1 MKKLIVMMSI
11 AVAAFMSHAAS
22 VYWTCTNVYAGNDSD
37 TVSGV
42 AYFLTT
48 DMLAYADA
56 QALQGKGADAITA
69 ALGSAYSYT
78 GSAGAFGKATTD
90 AVANADLG
98 LSDSSSYQAYLMI
111 FDTAEVTDSSK
122 FYLTNVKSLDTLS
135 GANTASVKFGSQ
147 KTNSQSSANW
157 ASATGGG
164 GADGP
169 EPTSGLLLL
178 VGAGILGLRRKRA

>member
-78 GSAGAFGKATTD
+78 GSAGAFGKATSD
-90 AVANADLG
+90 AVANATLG
-98 LSDSSSYQAYLMI
+98 LADATSYQVYLMI
-111 FDTAEVTDSSK
+111 FDTNPVSDSSH
-122 FYLTNVKSLDTLS
+122 FYLTDVKSLTTMGGTS
-135 GANTASVKFGSQ
+135 TSQVKFGSQ
-147 KTNSQSSANW
+147 KTASQSSANW
-157 ASATGGG
+157 SSATGGG